1 MKTGSENEML
11 TVRDTTTEAAV
22 TLFKQA
28 AVVPGVSRKE
38 RPVAEFVKD
47 QLKELNVRFYED
59 SAGTSTGGNCGNLI
73 VIPNHVELT
82 KPVTAFL
89 AHMDTARETAQT
101 VIHHE
106 NGKISSD
113 GNSQLGADNRAGV
126 ALLLWYLRELSG
138 KSHPANIICIFT
150 VSEEIGMLGAK
161 HLNTERWNIK
171 QAFVF
176 DSSLDPGH
184 YIADCAG
191 MELFKATFK
200 GKAAHSAVSNGSA
213 ISAISIAA
221 RAITE
226 MTKHELKP
234 GMTSNIGIVS
244 GGTATNVVAPE
255 CTIEGEVRGFSEG
268 DITHILNT
276 YKTMCSDA
284 ATTFNGKV
292 SWHSEVDFV
301 PYSISPDSELREH
314 LTACM
319 IAAGL
324 KPVPETYSGGSDANA
339 INAKGI
345 PAINL
350 GIGARNPHSNEE
362 YILEQDFRSMIALIN
377 ELHKRN
383 YQIS

>member
-1 MKTGSENEML
+1 MNAGSENEML
-11 TVRDTTTEAAV
+11 TVTDAPTEAAV
-22 TLFKQA
+22 HLFKQA
-28 AVVPGVSRKE
+28 AIIPGISRE
-38 RPVAEFVKD
+38 ELPVAEFIKE
-47 QLKELNVRFYED
+47 QLKEANVRFYED
-59 SAGTSTGGNCGNLI
+59 NAGKLIGGNCGNLI
-73 VIPNHVELT
+73 VIPKHVDTT

-89 AHMDTARETAQT
+89 AHMDTARETAHT

-113 GNSQLGADNRAGV
+113 GKSQLGADNRAGV

-150 VSEEIGMLGAK
+150 IAEEIGMLGAK
-161 HLNTERWNIK
+161 HLNTQRWNIK

-176 DSSLDPGH
+176 DSSLNPGH

-191 MELFKATFK
+191 MELFKVTFK
-200 GKAAHSAVSNGSA
+200 GKAAHSAVSNGSG

-221 RAITE
+221 QAITE
-226 MTKHELKP
+226 MTTYEVKP

-255 CTIEGEVRGFSEG
+255 CTIEGEIRGFSED

-276 YKTMCSDA
+276 YKTICNDA
-284 ATTFNGKV
+284 ATAFNGTV
-292 SWHSEVDFV
+292 SWHSETDFM
-301 PYSISPDSELREH
+301 PYSISPDSVLREH

-319 IAAGL
+319 IVAGL
-324 KPVPETYSGGSDANA
+324 KPIPETYSGGSDANA

-362 YILEQDFRSMIALIN
+362 YILEQDFHSMIALIN